1 MFLWYNN
8 IIIIFILPLKESVLN
23 MEKIIDLDS
32 VQHVDYLFGNYD
44 ENIKLLEKKCFV
56 KIVIRNGNLKLN
68 GEEENLNFAE
78 KVINQLLKLLN
89 ENKILINKQNIEFI
103 LDSLKKENLNFNL
116 KDYNTQICLNFK
128 KKPILT
134 KTLTQKQYSDFVD
147 ENSITFAIGIA
158 GTGKT
163 YIAVAKAVCAFKEKK
178 VEKIVLTRPVVEAG
192 ERLGFL
198 PGDFQSKIDPYL
210 RPLYDIMEEIVG
222 VESLNKLL
230 ERKKIEILPLAYMR
244 GRTLSNS
251 FIILDEAQNTTSTQ
265 MKMFLTRLGSG
276 SKMVITGDVTQID
289 LENKKESGLLKA
301 VEILKNIKDIA
312 IVSFSKKDVVR
323 HKLVQQIIKAYENN

>member
-1 MFLWYNN
+1 MSKMTFL
-8 IIIIFILPLKESVLN
+8 ILTLKESVLI
-23 MEKIIDLDS
+23 MEKIIALDY
-32 VQHVDYLFGNYD
+32 VKNVDYLFGNYD
-44 ENIKLLEKKCFV
+44 ENIKFLEKECFV
-56 KIVIRNGNLKLN
+56 KIVVRNGNLKLT
-68 GEEENLNFAE
+68 GEEKNLNFAE
-78 KVINQLLKLLN
+78 KAILQLLKLLS
-89 ENKILINKQNIEFI
+89 ENKILINQQNIE
-103 LDSLKKENLNFNL
+103 LVLNSLKKEDLNFNL
-116 KDYNTQICLNFK
+116 KDYDTKICLNFK
-128 KKPILT
+128 KKPIVT
-134 KTLTQKQYSDFVD
+134 KTLAQKQYSNFVD

-163 YIAVAKAVCAFKEKK
+163 YIAVAKAVCAFKEKLI
-178 VEKIVLTRPVVEAG
+178 EKIVLTRPVVEAG

-210 RPLYDIMEEIVG
+210 RPLYDIIEEIIG
-222 VESLNKLL
+222 AENLNKYL

-244 GRTLSNS
+244 GRTLTNS

-289 LENKKESGLLKA
+289 LKDKKESGLLEA
-301 VEILKNIKDIA
+301 VKILKDIKDIA

-323 HKLVQQIIKAYENN
+323 HKLVQQIIKAYETN

>member
-1 MFLWYNN
+1 
-8 IIIIFILPLKESVLN
+8 
-23 MEKIIDLDS
+23 MEKVIALDY
-32 VQHVDYLFGNYD
+32 VKHLDYLFGNYD

-56 KIVIRNGNLKLN
+56 KIVVRNGKLKLT
-68 GEEENLNFAE
+68 GEEENLNFAG
-78 KVINQLLKLLN
+78 KAITRLLKLLN
-89 ENKILINKQNIEFI
+89 ENKILINQQNIEFV
-103 LDSLKKENLNFNL
+103 LESLKKENLDFNL

-128 KKPILT
+128 KKPILA
-134 KTLTQKQYSDFVD
+134 KTLTQKQYSNFVD

-163 YIAVAKAVCAFKEKK
+163 YIAVAKAVCAFKQKA

-210 RPLYDIMEEIVG
+210 RPLYDVIEEIVG
-222 VESLNKLL
+222 AENLNKYL

-244 GRTLSNS
+244 GRTLTNS

-276 SKMVITGDVTQID
+276 SKMVVTGDVTQID
-289 LENKKESGLLKA
+289 LKNKEESGLLKA
-301 VEILKNIKDIA
+301 VEILKNIEDIA

-323 HKLVQQIIKAYENN
+323 HKLVQQIIKAYENK